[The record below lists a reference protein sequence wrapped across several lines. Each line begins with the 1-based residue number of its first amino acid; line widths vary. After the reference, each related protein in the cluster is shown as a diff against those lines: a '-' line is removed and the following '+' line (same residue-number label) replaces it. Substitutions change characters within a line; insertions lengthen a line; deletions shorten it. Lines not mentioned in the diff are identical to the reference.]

1 MASGVVSR
9 GYVLRKTVEDVLY
22 RWAPWMG
29 IVPLYTMV
37 SFGNMPY
44 SLVKE
49 KWVRQGRLLKFSAWA
64 VFGTLLGL
72 ILRFRR
78 RWYISML
85 AADII
90 SPCGLSV
97 QCGISCSYPFFT
109 PNKYEIEPCALSSER
124 SRSITLLKIPSST
137 TSHRNSSSS
146 SLSFHF
152 LGSKCQ
158 NSCNASNLCFFCH

>member
-1 MASGVVSR
+1 MGSLDGDCAVVYDGQFWEYAVFVGEGKVGETR
-9 GYVLRKTVEDVLY
+9 AVAEVLRLGCIRDFARLNTEISKTL
-22 RWAPWMG
+22 
-29 IVPLYTMV
+29 
-37 SFGNMPY
+37 
-44 SLVKE
+44 
-49 KWVRQGRLLKFSAWA
+49 
-64 VFGTLLGL
+64 
-72 ILRFRR
+72 
-78 RWYISML
+78 YISML

-90 SPCGLSV
+90 CSCGLYV
-97 QCGISCSYPFFT
+97 QCGTSCSYPLFT